1 MSDLRRDIADW
12 LETLAQWIDPEK
24 GAIHEKTEDA
34 IAVLERIALDQEDNP
49 AAAAYAAIHRRP

>member
-12 LETLAQWIDPEK
+12 LEALARVIDPQK
-24 GAIHEKTEDA
+24 GAIHDKTEDA

-49 AAAAYAAIHRRP
+49 QAAAYAAIHRRL